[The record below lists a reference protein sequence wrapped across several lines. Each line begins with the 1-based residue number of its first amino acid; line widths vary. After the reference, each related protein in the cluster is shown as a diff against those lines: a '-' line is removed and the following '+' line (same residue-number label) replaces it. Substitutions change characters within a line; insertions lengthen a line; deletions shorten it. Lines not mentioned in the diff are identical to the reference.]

1 MTDVLLKDTVAAVRG
16 RLGGELDGMTVE
28 RAVLGIFFTGVKLSD
43 GHGGLSFTPVK
54 EIPQAVCCPSSAREM
69 PLSGKLRGRPV
80 GAFLDDLS
88 CGNVLREALG
98 VAVLNALSAACWD
111 RMPSKPYELSLGR
124 DAFDDVEL
132 PRGGCAVVV
141 GALVPMLKRLLA
153 ESVDFRVLERD
164 PRTLKE
170 REMPHYVPA
179 DRASEVV
186 PRADLLVVTG
196 TTILNGTL
204 SGLLEMARPD
214 ARVVVAGPTASM
226 LPEAFF
232 ERGVDVLGGVLVTR
246 PDELLDIVVEGGSG
260 YHFFGRYAER
270 MVIRRPGP

>member
-1 MTDVLLKDTVAAVRG
+1 MRIGRNMRKFVL
-16 RLGGELDGMTVE
+16 RLGV
-28 RAVLGIFFTGVKLSD
+28 
-43 GHGGLSFTPVK
+43 LSFCLALAVSVGSGPVFAPRMALAA
-54 EIPQAVCCPSSAREM
+54 EAASADVRTVVDM
-69 PLSGKLRGRPV
+69 AGRPV

-246 PDELLDIVVEGGSG
+246 PDELLDIVAEGGSG

>member
-1 MTDVLLKDTVAAVRG
+1 MTDVLLKDTVTAVRG
-16 RLGGELDGMTVE
+16 RLGDGLDGMTVE

-43 GHGGLSFTPVK
+43 GHGGLSFTPIK

-186 PRADLLVVTG
+186 PQADLLVVTG
-196 TTILNGTL
+196 TTVLNGTL

-226 LPEAFF
+226 LPEVFF

-246 PDELLDIVVEGGSG
+246 PDELLDIVAEGGSG

-270 MVIRRPGP
+270 MVLRRPRP

>member
-1 MTDVLLKDTVAAVRG
+1 MRIGRNMRKFVL
-16 RLGGELDGMTVE
+16 RLGV
-28 RAVLGIFFTGVKLSD
+28 
-43 GHGGLSFTPVK
+43 LSFCLALAVSVGSGPVFAPRMALAAEAASADVRTVVDMAGRSVVLPA
-54 EIPQAVCCPSSAREM
+54 EIHRI
-69 PLSGKLRGRPV
+69 GT
-80 GAFLDDLS
+80 
-88 CGNVLREALG
+88 LG
-98 VAVLNALSAACWD
+98 SIGVLNALSAACWD

-153 ESVDFRVLERD
+153 ESVDFRVLEQD

-246 PDELLDIVVEGGSG
+246 PDELLDIVAEGGSG

>member
-43 GHGGLSFTPVK
+43 GHGGLSFTPIK

-111 RMPSKPYELSLGR
+111 RMPTKPYELSLGR